1 MKNVSIIAKVII
13 YVSILG
19 FSCIF
24 IMGYVSI
31 DAANRILTKAA
42 FDRITSINKMK
53 KTQMERF
60 FNEKLADVSALAELQ
75 SVRDALTQFNT
86 AYETDTTGEE
96 FIKTN
101 ACKTIEQMYADEF
114 KNYIDANDY
123 YDLFLINPVNG
134 YIYFSA
140 NRESDLGSSL
150 KNESTH
156 LAELWHQCKRD
167 HIVHL
172 SDMAFYMPSG
182 NQPAMFIGHSVTK
195 NKEFLG
201 ILAVQISN
209 EAINK
214 YIQDEAGLGEN
225 GETYLVGSDY
235 LFRSDSRFANKST
248 ILTMKANTEATR
260 NAFSGSDGAMLTT
273 DYREVPVLSSFAK
286 IDIGELNWAIITEVN
301 EEDIMAP
308 KRDLIYTILYVCI
321 FIGTIM
327 MPILYIIGRS
337 INKPIKKTIE
347 YANEL
352 ASGDLTAALNIYQ
365 KDESGKLADALRNM
379 VANTN
384 KIISNI
390 TMAADN
396 VSDASFQ
403 LSSTSQEISQGA
415 SMQASSIEEVSSSIE
430 EMSSNVEYNADS
442 AQKTEEI
449 TSNVSNQIVQGGEI
463 VYSAVEAMEKVA
475 DKITI
480 ISDIA
485 FQTNILALNAAVEAA
500 RAGEH
505 GKGFGVVA
513 SEVGKLAEKTRI
525 AAAEIDEISQ
535 NSVSIAEQAKKLMAE
550 MMPDMQKSSNLVRE
564 ISAASKEQ
572 TIASQHINDAIQQL
586 NEVTQQNAAA
596 SEEMATSSEELASQ
610 AEQMKQIISY
620 FKINKVGKPSAQVTS
635 RKQPG
640 APKFTEMVKETKPIA
655 NTNKMKGI
663 ELNLGGSDEFDNEF
677 ERF

>member
-31 DAANRILTKAA
+31 TAADEILTEAA
-42 FDRITSINKMK
+42 FDRITSINNMK
-53 KTQMERF
+53 KLQMERF
-60 FNEKLADVSALAELQ
+60 FKEKVADVSALAELQ
-75 SVRDALTQFNT
+75 SLKDALNQFNT
-86 AYETDTTGEE
+86 AYHTDSSGVE
-96 FIKTN
+96 FVKSPASKLIFQQ
-101 ACKTIEQMYADEF
+101 ISDEYR
-114 KNYIDANDY
+114 NYIDANQY
-123 YDLFLINPVNG
+123 YDLFLINPDDGLV
-134 YIYFSA
+134 YFSTKK
-140 NRESDLGSSL
+140 ESDLGSFL
-150 KNESTH
+150 KSEPTH
-156 LAELWHQCKRD
+156 LAELWHKCRKD
-167 HIVHL
+167 KLVHI
-172 SDMAFYMPSG
+172 SDMAKYQPSG
-182 NQPAMFIGHSVTK
+182 NEPAMFVAQSIRAGNELIGV
-195 NKEFLG
+195 
-201 ILAVQISN
+201 LAVQISN
-209 EAINK
+209 KAINE
-214 YIQDEAGLGEN
+214 YVQMEDGLDKN
-225 GETYLVGSDY
+225 GETFLVGSDY
-235 LFRSDSRFANKST
+235 LYRSDSRSSNQFT
-248 ILTMKANTEATR
+248 ILDKAYTEATI
-260 NAFSGSDGAMLTT
+260 ASFKAEKSGAIITN
-273 DYREVPVLSSFAK
+273 DYQNQKVLSSFAK
-286 IDIGELNWAIITEVN
+286 LDIPEISWAIVTEVK
-301 EEDIMAP
+301 EAYIMAP

-321 FIGTIM
+321 FIGLIM
-327 MPILYIIGRS
+327 MPILWIIGRS
-337 INKPIKKTIE
+337 INKPIKKAIE
-347 YANEL
+347 YAKEL
-352 ASGDLTAALNIYQ
+352 ASGDMTATLDIHQ
-365 KDESGKLADALRNM
+365 KDETGKLADALREM
-379 VANTN
+379 VTN
-384 KIISNI
+384 IKNIISNV

-430 EMSSNVEYNADS
+430 EMSSNIEYNSDS

-449 TSNVSNQIVQGGEI
+449 TTNVSNQIMQGGEI

-475 DKITI
+475 GKISI

-535 NSVSIAEQAKKLMAE
+535 NSVQIAEQAKKLMSA
-550 MMPDMQKSSNLVRE
+550 MVPDIQKSSNLVRE

-572 TIASQHINDAIQQL
+572 TIASQHINDAVQQL

-610 AEQMKQIISY
+610 AEQLKQIIAY
-620 FKINKVGKPSAQVTS
+620 FTIDKIEKGKHPQETNKVTERKYPEYAQK
-635 RKQPG
+635 RKSISNP
-640 APKFTEMVKETKPIA
+640 A
-655 NTNKMKGI
+655 KMKGI
-663 ELNLGGSDEFDNEF
+663 QINMGGNDEYDSEF